1 MSQPF
6 IGEITMYS
14 FQFAPQGWAACN
26 GQLLAIAQNQALF
39 AILGTTFGGNGTTN
53 FALPN
58 LQSRV
63 PLHWGTGVGLPNV
76 NLGQAGGT
84 ETHTL
89 LTTEMPTHTHQATA
103 NSGATN
109 AGPAVNNNWCTE
121 ASNAYTVNA
130 PTGSMNGT
138 AVGNTGG
145 NQPHNNIQPYLT
157 VNFCIALVGIFPSRN

>member
-1 MSQPF
+1 
-6 IGEITMYS
+6 MYS

-26 GQLLAIAQNQALF
+26 GQLLPINQNQALF
-39 AILGTTFGGNGTTN
+39 SILGTTFGGNGTTN

-63 PLHWGTGVGLPNV
+63 PLHWGQGAGLPPV
-76 NLGQAGGT
+76 SLGQVGGT

-89 LTTEMPTHTHQATA
+89 LTTEMPGHTHQATA

-121 ASNAYTVNA
+121 ASNAYTTNA
-130 PTGSMNGT
+130 PTGSMNAT
-138 AVGNTGG
+138 AVGNAGSG
-145 NQPHNNIQPYLT
+145 QPHNNIQPYLT
-157 VNFCIALVGIFPSRN
+157 VNFCIALQGIFPSRN